1 MPRRMDRGV
10 RASSRGGDAGARGP
24 ALHRRARRRRGA
36 KNRRGRRADR
46 VARPDFSGRPRPGGG
61 GAKTARRPAV
71 LGVLGAGAR
80 RVLCRHVRRGVPDR
94 GAPTVFE
101 VHPEVAFW
109 RLNGNRPLDEPK
121 KIKGV
126 PYAPGLALRRALLV
140 GAGFAPS
147 CVEAVPPKG
156 ARPDDLLDALACAA
170 IARCIYKGVAQP
182 FPDPPGRDD
191 YGLSI
196 AIWA

>member
-1 MPRRMDRGV
+1 MTAGSREWMDAAPDGSRRSCVQPGRRRGGAWV
-10 RASSRGGDAGARGP
+10 RASSACSAAP
-24 ALHRRARRRRGA
+24 
-36 KNRRGRRADR
+36 
-46 VARPDFSGRPRPGGG
+46 
-61 GAKTARRPAV
+61 
-71 LGVLGAGAR
+71 
-80 RVLCRHVRRGVPDR
+80 
-94 GAPTVFE
+94 APTVFE

-109 RLNGNRPLDEPK
+109 RLNGTRPLDEPK

-170 IARCIYKGVAQP
+170 IARC
-182 FPDPPGRDD
+182 
-191 YGLSI
+191 
-196 AIWA
+196 